1 MNYKKDNDKIFVKIE
16 KGEYIHLQILD
27 IVNKLSLDSGYII
40 GIGAVTDVELGYF
53 NIETKEYSSRKFTQ
67 NYELVSFIGNIS
79 FRDGKRFIHT
89 HVSLSDSSC
98 KVIGGHL
105 FDAKITAAGEFVILP
120 GKSLIKRKF
129 NSDIGLALWDFANE

>member
-1 MNYKKDNDKIFVKIE
+1 MIYNKDNDKIFIKIE
-16 KGEYIHLQILD
+16 RGEYIHLQILNV
-27 IVNKLSLDSGYII
+27 INNLSLDSGLII

-53 NIETKEYSSRKFTQ
+53 NIDTKEYSSRKFTE

-89 HVSLSDSSC
+89 HVSLSDYSF

-105 FDAKITAAGEFVILP
+105 FDAKVAAAAEFVILP
-120 GKSLIKRKF
+120 AKQLINRKF